1 MIRPGLFHQIINK
14 SKKNKLIALEF
25 ESPTGK
31 QDLIRFKDF
40 YGRKK
45 KNTKEKKIL

>member
-40 YGRKK
+40 F
-45 KNTKEKKIL
+45 